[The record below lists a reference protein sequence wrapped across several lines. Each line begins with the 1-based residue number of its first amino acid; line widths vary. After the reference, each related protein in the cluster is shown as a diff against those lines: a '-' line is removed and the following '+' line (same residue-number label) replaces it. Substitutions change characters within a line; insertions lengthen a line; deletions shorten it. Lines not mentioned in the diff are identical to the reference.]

1 MLEDVTSWNALLG
14 TRSAGWHKTNLSTA
28 SLPSFLYVNVS
39 LATTMCFDASNCK
52 VHGKLTK
59 QL

>member
-1 MLEDVTSWNALLG
+1 MECSIGDK
-14 TRSAGWHKTNLSTA
+14 SAGWHKTNLSTA

-52 VHGKLTK
+52 IHGKLTK